1 MLSFNSCSNIKIK
14 LKHIQSIHVTMNPIH
29 KKSFVD
35 LATLAIKVKPF
46 SSSVIGVAI
55 QTVW

>member
-14 LKHIQSIHVTMNPIH
+14 LQHNQYTSTMKPIH

-35 LATLAIKVKPF
+35 LATLAVKVKHY
-46 SSSVIGVAI
+46 SGSAIGVAI
-55 QTVW
+55 QTVL

>member
-14 LKHIQSIHVTMNPIH
+14 LKHNQYTSTMKPIH

-35 LATLAIKVKPF
+35 LATLAVKVKHY
-46 SSSVIGVAI
+46 SGSAIGVAI

>member
-1 MLSFNSCSNIKIK
+1 MK
-14 LKHIQSIHVTMNPIH
+14 PIH

-35 LATLAIKVKPF
+35 LATLAIHF
-46 SSSVIGVAI
+46 SGSAIGVAI

>member
-1 MLSFNSCSNIKIK
+1 
-14 LKHIQSIHVTMNPIH
+14 MNPTH

-35 LATLAIKVKPF
+35 LATLAIRVKHF
-46 SSSVIGVAI
+46 SGSAIGVAI